1 MPKRKKP
8 DDEIESTLDDMFAP
22 VAPERESAEAQKRQT
37 ENAAEPDAD
46 PESSAPG
53 MELLNPSPEE
63 EKERIHGPYVPES
76 LSFKLQEVQLRL
88 RQLTG
93 ETVTKSEV
101 MEAALRLALSDFERK
116 EAESGLARLV
126 ERIREAG

>member
-1 MPKRKKP
+1 
-8 DDEIESTLDDMFAP
+8 
-22 VAPERESAEAQKRQT
+22 
-37 ENAAEPDAD
+37 
-46 PESSAPG
+46 
-53 MELLNPSPEE
+53 
-63 EKERIHGPYVPES
+63 VPEG

-101 MEAALRLALSDFERK
+101 MEAALRLALSDFERN

-126 ERIREAG
+126 RRLRESG